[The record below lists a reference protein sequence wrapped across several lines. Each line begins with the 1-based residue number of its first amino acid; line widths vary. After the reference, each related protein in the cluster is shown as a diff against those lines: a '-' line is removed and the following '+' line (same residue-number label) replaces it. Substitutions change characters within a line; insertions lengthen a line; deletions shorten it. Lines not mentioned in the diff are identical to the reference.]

1 MSEPAIVGAI
11 GTPFR
16 GVGPHALPA
25 HGMAR
30 ATITERI
37 SV

>member
-1 MSEPAIVGAI
+1 MSEPAIVGVI
-11 GTPFR
+11 GKPFR
-16 GVGPHALPA
+16 VVGPHALPA

-30 ATITERI
+30 ATITERT